1 MRRQILVLAI
11 ITVIAVV
18 AIPAHAQDYN
28 RYLIN
33 VGGGMGYPQGNL
45 NSFVN
50 SSGSFVAGGG
60 YNFTKYFGVDTEY
73 FWQDMPI
80 SDRFKQA
87 LKTPNDVRAQQ
98 YAWTFNPIV
107 RVPLGGKFGAYVI
120 GGIGWYHRSGQE
132 TVPAVGVICDPYWS
146 WWYGCAIGSVDIVTK
161 SRSSNAF
168 GKNIGVGFT
177 YRVGESHVKI
187 YTEVRYHQASYN
199 NVSTQLVPVVIG
211 VRW

>member
-1 MRRQILVLAI
+1 MRWQSLVLAI
-11 ITVIAVV
+11 TIVILAA

-28 RYLIN
+28 RFLIN
-33 VGGGMGYPQGNL
+33 VGGGMGYPQGDL

-50 SSGSFVAGGG
+50 SSGSFSAGGG
-60 YNFTKYFGVDTEY
+60 YNFTRYFGVDTEY

-80 SDRFKQA
+80 NDRFKQQ
-87 LKTPNDVRAQQ
+87 LKTPNVRAQQ

-120 GGIGWYHRSGQE
+120 GGIGWYHRSGE
-132 TVPAVGVICDPYWS
+132 VTIPGVGVICDPYWS
-146 WWYGCAIGSVDIVTK
+146 WWYGCTIGSVDIVAK
-161 SRSSNAF
+161 SRNSNAF

-177 YRVGESHVKI
+177 YRLGDTPLKI

-199 NVSTQLVPVVIG
+199 NVSTQLVPVTIG

>member
-1 MRRQILVLAI
+1 MRRQSLVLTI
-11 ITVIAVV
+11 IAGIFAA
-18 AIPAHAQDYN
+18 AIPARAQDFN

-33 VGGGMGYPQGNL
+33 VGGGMGYPQGTL

-60 YNFTKYFGVDTEY
+60 YNFTRYFGVDTEY

-80 SDRFKQA
+80 NDRFKQL
-87 LKTPNDVRAQQ
+87 LKTQNVRAQQ

-107 RVPLGGKFGAYVI
+107 RVPLGEKFGAYVI
-120 GGIGWYHRSGQE
+120 GGIGWYHRSGE
-132 TVPAVGVICDPYWS
+132 VTIPGIAVVCDPYWS
-146 WWYGCAIGSVDIVTK
+146 WWYGCAIGSTDIVAK
-161 SRSSNAF
+161 SRSSSAF
-168 GKNIGVGFT
+168 GENIGVGFT
-177 YRVGESHVKI
+177 YRLGETHMKI